1 MDPRHAGHF
10 RTLFSAAVRKKS
22 HLTVYSQ
29 KLQMPF
35 SHHALCCQ
43 STGPKPRRLQ
53 GTLAEVKWDVA
64 RETTSR
70 PLTEVTTLKLWK
82 QLVFSLVLVAVAFV
96 TWSWA
101 YPGAHDVLI
110 RNGLERISLFAPDAD
125 GEGKA
130 SAGAPG
136 AGASGR
142 PRGGREAIV
151 IVAPVSE
158 GLVNDQLTAIGTGQ
172 AVRSVSVRTL
182 VSGQIVDIP
191 VRPGGKVDRG
201 DVLIRLDAA
210 QEELAVERAKLTVKD
225 AQAKVDRLQSLV
237 ASSAASSVE
246 ADQAQNAL
254 DAAEVALRE
263 AELNLA
269 RRTVT
274 APISGSLGILA
285 VNAGDYVT
293 SQSEIAS
300 IDDRSQILVEFF
312 VPERFASGMEVGK
325 QVVATASSRPGE
337 RFTGTISAVDN
348 RVDEASRTLR
358 VRAQIANPDDTLR
371 AGMSFEVSIRFEGDR
386 WPAVDPLA
394 VQWDSAGAYVWKI
407 ADSKASRVD
416 VAIIQR
422 NSDSV
427 LVKADLASG
436 DEVVTEGVQSVRPG
450 ATVRIVGGS
459 QQPDNSQ
466 APDGAGEEP
475 TAQRSSTG
483 KTGSGSGA

>member
-10 RTLFSAAVRKKS
+10 RTLFSAAVQKKS

-35 SHHALCCQ
+35 SHHALCCR

-96 TWSWA
+96 TWSWG
-101 YPGAHDVLI
+101 YPGAHDVLV

-201 DVLIRLDAA
+201 
-210 QEELAVERAKLTVKD
+210 
-225 AQAKVDRLQSLV
+225 
-237 ASSAASSVE
+237 
-246 ADQAQNAL
+246 
-254 DAAEVALRE
+254 
-263 AELNLA
+263 
-269 RRTVT
+269 
-274 APISGSLGILA
+274 
-285 VNAGDYVT
+285 
-293 SQSEIAS
+293 
-300 IDDRSQILVEFF
+300 
-312 VPERFASGMEVGK
+312 
-325 QVVATASSRPGE
+325 
-337 RFTGTISAVDN
+337 
-348 RVDEASRTLR
+348 
-358 VRAQIANPDDTLR
+358 
-371 AGMSFEVSIRFEGDR
+371 
-386 WPAVDPLA
+386 
-394 VQWDSAGAYVWKI
+394 
-407 ADSKASRVD
+407 
-416 VAIIQR
+416 
-422 NSDSV
+422 
-427 LVKADLASG
+427 
-436 DEVVTEGVQSVRPG
+436 
-450 ATVRIVGGS
+450 
-459 QQPDNSQ
+459 
-466 APDGAGEEP
+466 
-475 TAQRSSTG
+475 
-483 KTGSGSGA
+483 